1 MPRPDKAERA
11 RRQQLARERKY
22 LAGSELDRDE
32 ERQQDLAAVEE
43 DRWQILYAQQEEAR
57 EADAYAE
64 RAVKGLDELARLVG
78 AYEEGDI
85 PRDEVES
92 VLRVA
97 GHRDFL
103 PERGWC
109 GTGE

>member
-1 MPRPDKAERA
+1 MPRADRAERA

-22 LAGSELDRDE
+22 LAESEHAREE
-32 ERQQDLAAVEE
+32 EREQELAAVED
-43 DRWQILYAQQEEAR
+43 DRWQAWCARQDEAR

-64 RAVKGLDELARLVG
+64 RAVNALDELARLLG

-97 GHRDFL
+97 GYRDFL